1 MPIAGVFLLI
11 LAMIV
16 GYQALYCYAS
26 LGRDWTGL
34 FYSGDRMARPPELSG
49 FQFHDSY
56 GYDGQQ
62 YRVLAHDPLNRK
74 GYWKYLDD
82 ARFRSRRILIPAA
95 AALLGGGSRSAVDFW
110 FVVIVDVS
118 LALGGVCFVLLTN
131 GVCPTLGAIA
141 IYSAIPA
148 VIASTDRMVVD
159 GPLVGAFLAAW
170 LFLRHNRRGALW
182 GVLACAPLI
191 REAGILLNAG
201 VALVFLR
208 RRDLRGT
215 LRACAT
221 TLPALA
227 WWWWGALH
235 TVASGAGALL
245 SIPLIPQIAHMF
257 RMETRPLAA
266 WQNAVFQ
273 TIVVAAGLCLLAAF
287 GMVAVKLWR
296 GLRQR
301 RIEDDVLLVLPS
313 AVLAAFA
320 SSADIVR
327 EPYGFAR
334 IDSVLLVWAGLRLL
348 AEGRWLAGY
357 AYLPVCGS
365 GLLLF
370 RASPVWQFVRMMGN
384 AGGR

>member
-110 FVVIVDVS
+110 FVVIVDVA